1 MAKKTLLSWSSGKDS
16 AWALHQLQQNSA
28 YEVVGLFTTV
38 SETYQRVAMHGVR
51 IELLRQQANIIGLP
65 LTLISLPT
73 PCTNTQYE
81 ERMRKFIE
89 HAQRQGI
96 ECMAFGDLLLEDIRD
111 YRIQQLAAYPIEA
124 VFPLWGL
131 ATDTLPITMLE
142 AGVEAIITCLDP
154 KRMPAGFAGQKLSK
168 EILAALPID
177 TDLSGERGEYHTL
190 VINGPMMKSPLSVK
204 VGETVARDNLLFTDV
219 LLQSR

>member
-16 AWALHQLQQNSA
+16 AWALHQLQQDPA

-51 IELLRQQANIIGLP
+51 IDLLRQQATAIGLP
-65 LTLISLPT
+65 LTLIWLPT
-73 PCTNTQYE
+73 PCTNAQYE
-81 ERMRKFIE
+81 DRMGEFME
-89 HAQRQGI
+89 SAQRQGI

-111 YRIQQLAAYPIEA
+111 YRIQQLADYPIEA

-131 ATDTLPITMLE
+131 ATDTLPLTMLE

-154 KRMPAGFAGQKLSK
+154 KRAPADFAGQKLSK
-168 EILAALPID
+168 ELLTALPAN
-177 TDLSGERGEYHTL
+177 TDISGERGEYHTL
-190 VINGPMMKSPLSVK
+190 VINGPMMKYPLAVNI
-204 VGETVARDNLLFTDV
+204 GETVARDDLLFTDV

>member
-16 AWALHQLQQNSA
+16 AWALHQLQQDPA

-51 IELLRQQANIIGLP
+51 IDLLRQQATAIGLP
-65 LTLISLPT
+65 LTLIWLPT
-73 PCTNTQYE
+73 PCTNAQYE
-81 ERMRKFIE
+81 ARMGEFME
-89 HAQRQGI
+89 SAQRQGI

-111 YRIQQLAAYPIEA
+111 YRIQQLADYPIEA

-131 ATDTLPITMLE
+131 ATDTLPLTMLE

-154 KRMPAGFAGQKLSK
+154 KRAPADFAGQKLSK
-168 EILAALPID
+168 ELLTTLPAN
-177 TDLSGERGEYHTL
+177 TDISGERGEYHTL
-190 VINGPMMKSPLSVK
+190 VINGPMMKYPLAVNI
-204 VGETVARDNLLFTDV
+204 GETVARDDLLFTDV

>member
-16 AWALHQLQQNSA
+16 AWALHQLQQDPA

-51 IELLRQQANIIGLP
+51 IDLLRQQATAIGLP
-65 LTLISLPT
+65 LTLIWLPT
-73 PCTNTQYE
+73 PCTNAQYE
-81 ERMRKFIE
+81 ARMGEFME
-89 HAQRQGI
+89 SAQRQGI

-111 YRIQQLAAYPIEA
+111 YRIQQLADYPIEA

-131 ATDTLPITMLE
+131 ATDTLPLTMLE

-154 KRMPAGFAGQKLSK
+154 KRAPADFAGQKLSK
-168 EILAALPID
+168 ELLTALPAN
-177 TDLSGERGEYHTL
+177 TDISGERGEYHTL
-190 VINGPMMKSPLSVK
+190 VINGPMMKYPLAVNI
-204 VGETVARDNLLFTDV
+204 GETVARDDLLFTDV